1 MLIISNKAC
10 VTYIFKSAELNL
22 GYMNFEITSSF
33 RRLQNNQQTDKNVN
47 KQFSTEAIILAF
59 DDNLIPFIVLT
70 MLLKD
75 CR

>member
-1 MLIISNKAC
+1 
-10 VTYIFKSAELNL
+10 
-22 GYMNFEITSSF
+22 MNFELTSSF
-33 RRLQNNQQTDKNVN
+33 RRLQNNQQTDKNIN